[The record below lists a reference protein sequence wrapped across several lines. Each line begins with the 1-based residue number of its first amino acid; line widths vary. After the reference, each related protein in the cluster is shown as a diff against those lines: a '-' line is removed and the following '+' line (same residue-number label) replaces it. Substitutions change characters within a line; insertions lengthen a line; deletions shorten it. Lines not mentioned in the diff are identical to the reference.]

1 VESIQRAMIDAKLC
15 CRTVNQRV
23 TRVRGLLLYA
33 RKELVPPD
41 VYEHRRDGYGPPK

>member
-1 VESIQRAMIDAKLC
+1 MIDAKLC

-33 RKELVPPD
+33 KKELVPPD
-41 VYEHRRDGYGPPK
+41 VYEHRRDGYGPPT